1 MRKFNFYPGP
11 STIAASV
18 LERMR
23 DEFLEFGDAGAAFF
37 ELSHRSGTVVD
48 CQRRIVARLREML
61 AVGDDYHVLLLHGG
75 AIGQAAAIPMNLLR
89 GHQRAAYAITG
100 HWGKLAAGHAE
111 AHCQVVR
118 CTDTFPQC
126 TSIPPADQWQVPDD
140 CAYVH
145 FTDNE
150 TIHGVEFQQIPDL
163 EGQLLVAD
171 QSSNILSRPWRTD
184 RVALTYACLQKNIGP
199 SGMAVVAVRKELC
212 GQELPITPAIWNYAR
227 QAKSDSMANTPAT
240 IQLRMLE
247 LVLDWTAEQGG
258 PEEFGRRNRAKA
270 DRLYDFID
278 GSGFYANNV
287 DPAVRSRMNVPFVLA
302 DDSLDDRFV
311 SQSEEAGLIGLRGH
325 RAVGG
330 MRASIY
336 NAMPEQGV
344 SELIAFMQDFA
355 ARNG

>member
-11 STIAASV
+11 SMIAQSV
-18 LERMR
+18 LESMR
-23 DEFLEFGDAGAAFF
+23 AEFLEFEDAGAAFF

-48 CQRRIVARLREML
+48 CQRRIVARLRELMG
-61 AVGDDYHVLLLHGG
+61 VGDDYHVLLLHGG

-89 GHQRAAYAITG
+89 GKGRAAYAITG
-100 HWGKLAAGHAE
+100 HWGRLAAGHAE

-118 CTDTFPQC
+118 CIDTSPQC
-126 TSIPPADQWQVPDD
+126 TSIPPVEKWEIPDE

-150 TIHGVEFQQIPDL
+150 TIHGVEFQEIPDL
-163 EGQLLVAD
+163 DGQLLVAD

-212 GQELPITPAIWNYAR
+212 GQELPITPAIWNYAK

-247 LVLDWTAEQGG
+247 LVLDWTVAAGG

-270 DRLYDFID
+270 DRLYGFID
-278 GSGFYANNV
+278 DSDFYANNV

-302 DDSLDDRFV
+302 DAGRDDLFV
-311 SQSEEAGLIGLRGH
+311 RQAEEAGLLGLRGH

-336 NAMPEQGV
+336 NAMPEEGV
-344 SELIAFMQDFA
+344 SELIGFMQDFA
-355 ARNG
+355 AGNG